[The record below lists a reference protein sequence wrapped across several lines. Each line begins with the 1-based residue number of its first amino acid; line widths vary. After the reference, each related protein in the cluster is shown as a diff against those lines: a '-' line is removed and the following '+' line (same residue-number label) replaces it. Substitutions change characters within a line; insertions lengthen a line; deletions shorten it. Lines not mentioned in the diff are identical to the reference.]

1 MGEARPS
8 GSEEGGGRRL
18 SLPLFHGLAPRGA
31 IFTSR
36 APNSY
41 VAHPLAAWRV
51 WQIFLAGHD
60 SSPQNFSLKEVA
72 EQFLELPARCDL
84 QRTAR
89 ADGLTDQ
96 FNPIR

>member
-8 GSEEGGGRRL
+8 GSEGGGGSRL
-18 SLPLFHGLAPRGA
+18 SLPLFHGLAARGA

-41 VAHPLAAWRV
+41 VAHPLAAWCV
-51 WQIFLAGHD
+51 SQIVSPGYD

-84 QRTAR
+84 QRTA
-89 ADGLTDQ
+89 GQMVYDQ